1 MRDKILIVDDVE
13 INRELLSEILSDE
26 YEILMAENGKQAMK
40 ILETRHEEIAV
51 LMLDL
56 VMPEMDGFAVL
67 RELDQRPWSKNIG
80 IIIISSDNTVKTE
93 ADCFELG
100 VTDFVHRPFDNRLVK
115 KRVNN
120 VISLFQYQQEL
131 EKKVEKQTNTMRK
144 QYRLLQL
151 QAEQLKQSRANV
163 IDVLGTVV
171 EYRNLESGQHIERV
185 KGYTKI
191 LARRLQKDYPEYGL
205 TSEKVDV
212 IASASA
218 LHDIGKIAIPDSI
231 LLKPGK
237 LTAQEFEYMKS
248 HTTKGGDIL
257 NSIKNV
263 WDEEYGKV
271 SYEICRHHH
280 ERYDGRGYP
289 DGLKGDQIPLSAQIV
304 SIADVYDA
312 LVNERVYKSAFSKE
326 KAFQMIVTGEC
337 GVFSPKL
344 IDCFWNARRDFEKL
358 ADESLK

>member
-13 INRELLSEILSDE
+13 INRELLAEILGDK
-26 YEILMAENGKQAMK
+26 YEILQAENGKKAMQL
-40 ILETRHEEIAV
+40 LEKHHEQIAV

-67 RELDQRPWSKNIG
+67 RELYQLPWSKNIG
-80 IIIISSDNTVKTE
+80 IIIISSDNTIQTE

-100 VTDFVHRPFDNRLVK
+100 VSDFVHRPFDNHLVK
-115 KRVNN
+115 KRVDN
-120 VISLFQYQQEL
+120 VVSLYQYQQEL
-131 EKKVEKQTNTMRK
+131 ELKVEKQTETLRK
-144 QYRLLQL
+144 QYRILQS
-151 QAEQLKQSRANV
+151 QAEQLRQSRANV
-163 IDVLGTVV
+163 IDILGTVV

-191 LARRLQKDYPEYGL
+191 LAGRLQKDYPEYGL
-205 TSEKVDV
+205 TDEQVEV
-212 IASASA
+212 IVSASA

-237 LTAQEFEYMKS
+237 LTPEEFEYMKA
-248 HTTKGGDIL
+248 HTTKGADIL
-257 NSIKNV
+257 KSIRNV
-263 WDEEYGKV
+263 WDEEYGRV
-271 SYEICRHHH
+271 SCEICRHHH

-289 DGLKGDQIPLSAQIV
+289 DGLKGEEIPLPAQIV

-312 LVNERVYKSAFSKE
+312 LVNERVYKSAFTKE

-344 IDCFWNARRDFEKL
+344 LDCFWNARREFEKL
-358 ADESLK
+358 ADEL

>member
-13 INRELLSEILSDE
+13 INRELLTEILSDE
-26 YEILMAENGKQAMK
+26 FEILEAENGLEAMK
-40 ILETRHEEIAV
+40 ILEKSHEQIAL

-56 VMPEMDGFAVL
+56 VMPKMDGFAVL
-67 RELDQRPWSKNIG
+67 RELNQRPWSKNIG
-80 IIIISSDNTVKTE
+80 IIIISSDNTIKTE

-100 VTDFVHRPFDNRLVK
+100 VSDFVHRPFDNRLVK

-131 EKKVEKQTNTMRK
+131 EKKVEKQTETLRK

-151 QAEQLKQSRANV
+151 QAEKLKQSRANV
-163 IDVLGTVV
+163 IDILGTVV

-191 LARRLQKDYPEYGL
+191 LANRLRTDYPEYGL
-205 TSEKVDV
+205 TPEQVEI

-218 LHDIGKIAIPDSI
+218 LHDVGKIAIPDSI
-231 LLKPGK
+231 LLKPGR
-237 LTAQEFEYMKS
+237 LTDEEFEYMKA
-248 HTTKGGDIL
+248 HTTKGAEIL
-257 NSIKNV
+257 HNIKNV

-289 DGLKGDQIPLSAQIV
+289 DGLKGEEIPLSAQIV

-344 IDCFWNARRDFEKL
+344 LDCFWNVRKEFESL
-358 ADESLK
+358 ADGA

>member
-1 MRDKILIVDDVE
+1 MRDKILIVDDVD
-13 INRELLSEILSDE
+13 INRELLAEILGDE

-40 ILETRHEEIAV
+40 VLEEYHEQIAL

-67 RELDQRPWSKNIG
+67 RELQKCSWSKNIG
-80 IIIISSDNTVKTE
+80 IIIISSDNTIQTE
-93 ADCFELG
+93 TECFELG
-100 VTDFVHRPFDNRLVK
+100 VSDFVHRLFDNRLVK

-131 EKKVEKQTNTMRK
+131 EQKVEKQTETLRK
-144 QYRLLQL
+144 QYRMLQL
-151 QAEQLKQSRANV
+151 QAEKLRQSRSNV
-163 IDVLGTVV
+163 IDILGTVV

-191 LARRLQKDYPEYGL
+191 LAERLMKDYPEYGL
-205 TSEKVDV
+205 TAENIEM

-231 LLKPGK
+231 LMKPGR
-237 LTAQEFEYMKS
+237 LTEEEFEYMKA
-248 HTTKGGDIL
+248 HTTKGGEIL

-289 DGLKGDQIPLSAQIV
+289 DGLKSDEIPLSAQIV

-337 GVFSPKL
+337 GVFSPRL
-344 IDCFWNARRDFEKL
+344 LDCFWNARRDFEKL
-358 ADESLK
+358 AENA

>member
-13 INRELLSEILSDE
+13 INRELLSEILNEE
-26 YEILMAENGKQAMK
+26 YTILMAENGKEAMK
-40 ILETRHEEIAV
+40 ILEEHHEEIAV

-67 RELDQRPWSKNIG
+67 RELDRRPWSKNIG
-80 IIIISSDNTVKTE
+80 IIIISSDNTIKTE
-93 ADCFELG
+93 TECFDLG
-100 VTDFVHRPFDNRLVK
+100 VSDFVHRPFDNRLVK

-120 VISLFQYQQEL
+120 VVSLYQYQQEL
-131 EKKVEKQTNTMRK
+131 EAKVEKQTATLRK
-144 QYRLLQL
+144 QYRLLQM
-151 QAEQLKQSRANV
+151 QAEQLRQSRTNV
-163 IDVLGTVV
+163 IDILGTVV

-185 KGYTKI
+185 KGYTRL
-191 LARRLQKDYPEYGL
+191 LAERLMIDYPEYGL
-205 TSEKVDV
+205 TQKEVDV
-212 IASASA
+212 IVSASA

-231 LLKPGK
+231 LLKPGR
-237 LTAQEFEYMKS
+237 LTEEEFEYMKS
-248 HTTKGGDIL
+248 HTTKGGEIL

-289 DGLKGDQIPLSAQIV
+289 DGLKGEAIPLSAQIV

-312 LVNERVYKSAFSKE
+312 LVNERVYKSAYSKE

-344 IDCFWNARRDFEKL
+344 LDCFWNARKDFEKL
-358 ADESLK
+358 ADQS